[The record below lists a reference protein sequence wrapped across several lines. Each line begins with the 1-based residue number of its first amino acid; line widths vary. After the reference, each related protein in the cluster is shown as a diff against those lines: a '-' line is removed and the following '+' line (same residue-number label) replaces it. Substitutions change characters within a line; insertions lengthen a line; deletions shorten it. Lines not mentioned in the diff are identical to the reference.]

1 MNKAEV
7 YALASS
13 YLEATETTFV
23 DSLDTFVKL
32 TEEDIYRQ
40 VQLPELRQNSTA
52 NVISGSPYIEVPNDY
67 LSSYSMAVIDGTGA
81 YHFLT
86 SKEVN
91 FMREVYPDP
100 NALGLP
106 RFFAQF
112 DGDTFIVAPTPDDN
126 YEVELH
132 YYFRP
137 PSLSTL
143 GDTDTTWLSVNA
155 ENALLFGVIMHGYIY
170 LKGDQDV
177 MQAYKAEYE
186 KAIMNLKTIAE
197 GRIRKDSYRNI
208 DKRVPV

>member
-197 GRIRKDSYRNI
+197 GRIRKDSYLNI